1 MQRMS
6 KRDLPHPSDELA
18 LRLLERWVSVVH
30 ADTTR
35 SFLHAAR
42 RKPTDAQLV
51 ATERVLESV
60 ADDRTLDEL
69 IERGAPRWQ
78 ARLVAT
84 AVVDFV
90 GALAG
95 LPPDH
100 PQRVEAQQL
109 LDENAPLSK
118 IGALAVKF
126 LASRTPL
133 GGSSK

>member
-1 MQRMS
+1 MP
-6 KRDLPHPSDELA
+6 KPDLPHPDDELA

-60 ADDRTLDEL
+60 ADDHALDEL

-78 ARLVAT
+78 ARLIVA

-90 GALAG
+90 GALAD
-95 LPPDH
+95 LPKNDSH
-100 PQRVEAQQL
+100 RADAQRL
-109 LDENAPLSK
+109 LDGKAPLSK
-118 IGALAVKF
+118 LGALAVKF
-126 LASRTPL
+126 LASRTPP
-133 GGSSK
+133 GSPSK